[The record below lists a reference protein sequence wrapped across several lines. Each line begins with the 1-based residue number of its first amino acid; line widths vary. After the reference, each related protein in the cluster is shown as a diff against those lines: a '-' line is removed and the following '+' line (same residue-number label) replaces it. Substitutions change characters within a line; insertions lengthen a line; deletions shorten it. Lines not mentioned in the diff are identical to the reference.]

1 MYHPGNAGTDEFLF
15 SWNSF
20 VYCSSSLVHCGFNCD
35 KPAVVTSSGLKIC
48 IFLTIL
54 QNSLSDI
61 IKKNVKKKQGVVI
74 TTGGIIF
81 AHMEEEEILR
91 IKKELEDANLSTDIA
106 NDSVCIMF
114 Y

>member
-1 MYHPGNAGTDEFLF
+1 M
-15 SWNSF
+15 
-20 VYCSSSLVHCGFNCD
+20 
-35 KPAVVTSSGLKIC
+35 
-48 IFLTIL
+48 
-54 QNSLSDI
+54 
-61 IKKNVKKKQGVVI
+61 KKKQGVVI